1 MGEMWAG
8 NGSSISKYVR
18 TESGKM
24 GFLYSKLSLF
34 KWTIDKYLNFYSF
47 QLKNSSSKTFVFVG
61 NELTYNRSFTNLAYS
76 SERSIELPIIINFL
90 KQNNPSKILE
100 VGNVLNHYFSI
111 PHVVV
116 DKYEIANG
124 IINKDIVDYCPDT
137 KFDMII
143 CISTLEHVGFDEPAV
158 EEVKTLTAIQR
169 MHDLLA
175 PNGKI
180 IITVPLGHNP
190 YLDKF
195 LINGTIS
202 FPEMH
207 LIKRI
212 SSHNTWEEQPLY
224 FLQTEEFKYNYP
236 YQYGNWILILHN

>member
-1 MGEMWAG
+1 MG
-8 NGSSISKYVR
+8 I
-18 TESGKM
+18 
-24 GFLYSKLSLF
+24 LYSKLSLF
-34 KWTIDKYLNFYSF
+34 KWTIDKYLHFCSF
-47 QLKNSSSKTFVFVG
+47 QLKNSSPKSFVFAG
-61 NELTYNRSFTNLAYS
+61 NELPYNRSITNLAYS
-76 SERSIELPIIINFL
+76 SERAIELPIVMYFL
-90 KQNNPSKILE
+90 NQNNPSNILE
-100 VGNVLNHYFSI
+100 VGNVLNYYFSI
-111 PHVVV
+111 PHVVI

-124 IINKDIVDYCPDT
+124 VINQDIVDFCPDT
-137 KFDMII
+137 RFDMII
-143 CISTLEHVGFDEPAV
+143 CISTLEHVGFDESVV

-169 MHDLLA
+169 MKDLLA

-195 LINGTIS
+195 IINGTIS

-207 LIKRI
+207 LVRRI
-212 SSHNTWEEQPLY
+212 SAHNIWEEQPLC